1 MENNEIKVSLGI
13 PVYNESLFLKDTI
26 ESLLS
31 QSYSNI
37 EIIAIDNCSSD
48 NSYEI
53 LKKYSKK
60 DKRLK
65 VFRNEI
71 NIGLSNNFNLLV
83 EKSSGEYFCWIGA
96 HDIYDKFYI
105 EKLLKKIIY
114 YEKASVVFCNV
125 SNINNENEII
135 IEKKETGFELLSSNK
150 FIRLIKLP
158 WLIRG
163 SGDIVMGIFKKD
175 KLKKTDL
182 FSKSILW
189 ADVFLV
195 YQLASIGKIKR
206 VDEVLRSRRYF
217 REDEISFDSWESK
230 YKHLTK
236 RFRGPREIGDSKP
249 SIFLYFPVLFMCWKI
264 LFEIG
269 IKKILN
275 PANLIMSIY
284 LLAIFIFKRRQALLI
299 DLKSFFQKTN

>member
-60 DKRLK
+60 DKRIK

-105 EKLLKKIIY
+105 EKLLSKII
-114 YEKASVVFCNV
+114 KDDKTSVVFSNV
-125 SNINNENEII
+125 SNIRSNNEII
-135 IEKKETGFELLSSNK
+135 IEKKDTGFELIQNSK
-150 FIRLIKLP
+150 FIRLLKLP
-158 WLIRG
+158 WAIKG
-163 SGDIVMGIFKKD
+163 SGDIVMGMFEME

-182 FSKSILW
+182 FSKSVLW

-217 REDEISFDSWESK
+217 REDESSFDSWESK

-269 IKKILN
+269 IKTILN
-275 PANLIMSIY
+275 PINLIMSIY
-284 LLAIFIFKRRQALLI
+284 LSTIFIYKKRHALVI
-299 DLKSFFQKTN
+299 DIKSFFQKN